1 MIDKIIINK
10 IDARQ
15 EQIYNKR
22 LRDKCIKRMKK
33 NIINIHEILAYI
45 ETAVTCQE
53 KIITIA
59 NYVLLFFKTFL
70 SISFKTLLFI
80 Q

>member
-1 MIDKIIINK
+1 MLDKIIINK

-22 LRDKCIKRMKK
+22 LRDKCIKRMEK

-45 ETAVTCQE
+45 QRQ
-53 KIITIA
+53 
-59 NYVLLFFKTFL
+59 L
-70 SISFKTLLFI
+70 
-80 Q
+80 